1 MNTTRQF
8 ILGLFF
14 LGALSTLVF
23 YTLFFTDFTLFED
36 TVVETVYFPDASGL
50 RAGDPVM
57 VAGLRIGRVGDI
69 GFNMNAPNEERIEV
83 KLLLDEPVTLRND
96 YVISIEETT
105 MLGGRHISVEPGRFE
120 GEVLQLEEGQNL
132 RGTVA
137 ENPLAALGAV
147 GDLVDRNSEAFSN
160 ILKSLEE
167 AVAKINAGEGTA
179 GRLINDEKLARDL
192 SEAVASVRTV
202 AENLA
207 VTTADINAGRG
218 VIGTLLND
226 DELVTE
232 MKEIVA
238 DVRSIANDLKE
249 GRGTLGRFLQDET
262 MADDFQ
268 AAVQSISTFAQS
280 LVEGE
285 GLLARVINDP
295 ELSDHA
301 VELVTNL
308 RQTSED
314 LAAMVAHARAGEGT
328 AGKFIMDEELYEEI
342 LTTVGLLTRS
352 LEDYR
357 EAAPITALTGVL
369 FSVF

>member
-1 MNTTRQF
+1 
-8 ILGLFF
+8 
-14 LGALSTLVF
+14 
-23 YTLFFTDFTLFED
+23 
-36 TVVETVYFPDASGL
+36 
-50 RAGDPVM
+50 
-57 VAGLRIGRVGDI
+57 VAGLRVGRVGEI
-69 GFNMNAPNEERIEV
+69 GFNMDAPNEERIEV
-83 KLLLDEPVTLRND
+83 RLLLDVPVTLRTD
-96 YVISIEETT
+96 YLISIEETT

-120 GEVLQLEEGQNL
+120 GDALQLAEGQNL

-147 GDLVDRNSEAFSN
+147 GDLVDRNAEAFGN

-167 AVAKINAGEGTA
+167 TVAKINAGEGTA
-179 GRLINDEKLARDL
+179 GRLINNVQLGRDL
-192 SEAVASVRTV
+192 SEAVASIRTV

-218 VIGTLLND
+218 VIGALVND
-226 DELVTE
+226 DLLVSDL
-232 MKEIVA
+232 KAIVA
-238 DVRSIANDLKE
+238 DIRSIAGDLSE
-249 GRGTLGRFLQDET
+249 GRGTLGRFLKDDS

-268 AAVQSISTFAQS
+268 AAVQSISTFAKS

-285 GLLARVINDP
+285 GLVARLINDP
-295 ELSDHA
+295 ALSDQA
-301 VELVTNL
+301 AELVTNL
-308 RQTSED
+308 RQTSVD
-314 LAAMVAHARAGEGT
+314 LAAIIAHARAGEGT
-328 AGKFIMDEELYEEI
+328 VGKLIMDEELYEEI